1 MEKNYFKNIKIKLK
15 SIFKKKRK
23 KGMWQG
29 DFQSWNEAQSKT
41 TGYDS
46 EIILEKCK
54 NALLKVKSGEAV
66 YERDSVLFDSIQ
78 G

>member
-1 MEKNYFKNIKIKLK
+1 MEKNYFKNIKIKFK
-15 SIFKKKRK
+15 RIFKKKK

-29 DFQSWNEAQSKT
+29 DFQSWTQAQSMT

-54 NALLKVKSGEAV
+54 NALLKVV
-66 YERDSVLFDSIQ
+66 NNSIKKLY
-78 G
+78 